1 MLTMSIAPHEISKV
15 TFFHLIF
22 YSSWLKEDSERL
34 RLTSST
40 SPPSPPP
47 TSPNRKDIATTDE
60 ADEKTEVVYGVENVI
75 QKGLQELSNV
85 KQRADLC
92 AASDGPSVI
101 VATKPMLNAYIE
113 AKKRGVTIRYITEIT
128 KENISDCKEIMK
140 FAEVRH
146 LDKVK
151 GHMGVSEMEYGASAV
166 AEEGKRL
173 TQLIHS
179 NVKAFV
185 EQQQYFFETLWNKA
199 IPAEKKIKEIEEGI
213 PAEVTEIWYGADNIV
228 KKQLQIITKAET
240 TVDYCHSSESPSI
253 IVTFKPFIQT
263 VIQLNKRG
271 VKQRYIT
278 EITEGNIKYCKE
290 LAEYVE
296 LRHLDRVQGTLGI
309 IDGKIYGAIANT
321 KENHL
326 PSEFIYSNVKGFVDQ
341 QQYFFETLWNKAIPA
356 EQRIREIEEGIEP
369 EVIETIREPK
379 VTQERV
385 FELLK
390 SAKEEILVIFSTSN
404 AFRRQ
409 EKAGGVDFLI
419 RTAKS
424 KNVKVRILSPVDD
437 YVRNVIDKIKREDS
451 KSRIE
456 IRNIEEPSQT
466 KVSVLIVDRASMLSA
481 ELKSD
486 SKETI
491 DEAIGLT
498 TYSNSKP
505 TVLSY
510 ASIFESL
517 WNQTELYEHIRYLYE
532 QLKSHDKMKQEF
544 MDIAA
549 HELRT
554 PIQPILGLAQVLKDQ
569 ISDSSQVKFLDVIL
583 RNAKRLQKLQEEMLD
598 VTRIESGSMKIYKES
613 FNLNELIFD
622 VLQDFRTQLKDDTK
636 IKLDYRSDGDVWV
649 IADKNRIA
657 QVISNL
663 LTNAI
668 KFTKAGGIEVQLRKR
683 KGKKIADGNH
693 QVIVSIKDEGPGID
707 PYIMPRLF
715 TKFASKSEKGTGLGL
730 FISKSI
736 IEVYDGKIW
745 AENNI
750 DGKGATFAFTLPIQK
765 LQQE

>member
-1 MLTMSIAPHEISKV
+1 MLAMSITPHEISRV

-22 YSSWLKEDSERL
+22 YSSWLKEKLTGERL
-34 RLTSST
+34 SLTSTT
-40 SPPSPPP
+40 SPPIL
-47 TSPNRKDIATTDE
+47 PNRKDIATTDDE
-60 ADEKTEVVYGVENVI
+60 DDEKTEVIYGVENVI
-75 QKGLQELSNV
+75 QKGLQQLLNV

-113 AKKRGVTIRYITEIT
+113 AKKRGVIIRYITEIR
-128 KENISDCKEIMK
+128 KENISHCKEIMK

-151 GHMGVSEMEYGASAV
+151 GHMGVSETQYGASAV

-199 IPAEKKIKEIEEGI
+199 IPAE
-213 PAEVTEIWYGADNIV
+213 
-228 KKQLQIITKAET
+228 
-240 TVDYCHSSESPSI
+240 
-253 IVTFKPFIQT
+253 
-263 VIQLNKRG
+263 
-271 VKQRYIT
+271 
-278 EITEGNIKYCKE
+278 
-290 LAEYVE
+290 
-296 LRHLDRVQGTLGI
+296 
-309 IDGKIYGAIANT
+309 
-321 KENHL
+321 
-326 PSEFIYSNVKGFVDQ
+326 
-341 QQYFFETLWNKAIPA
+341 
-356 EQRIREIEEGIEP
+356 QRIREIEEGIKP

-385 FELLK
+385 FELIK

-409 EKAGGVDFLI
+409 EKAGAIDALI
-419 RTAKS
+419 GLAKS
-424 KNVKVRILSPVDD
+424 KNVKIRILSPFDN
-437 YVRNVIDKIKREDS
+437 YVRNIVDRIKREDR
-451 KSRIE
+451 KVRIE
-456 IRNIEEPSQT
+456 IRNIEEPLQT
-466 KVSVLIVDRASMLSA
+466 KVSVLIVDRTSLLSA
-481 ELKSD
+481 ELKND
-486 SKETI
+486 SKETTL
-491 DEAIGLT
+491 EAIGLA

-554 PIQPILGLAQVLKDQ
+554 PIQPILGLAQVLKEQ
-569 ISDSSQVKFLDVIL
+569 ISDSSQITFLDVIL

-598 VTRIESGSMKIYKES
+598 VTRIESGSMQIYKES
-613 FNLNELIFD
+613 FNLNELVFD
-622 VLQDFRTQLKDDTK
+622 VLQDFRTQLKYNPK
-636 IKLDYRSDGDVWV
+636 IKLNYKSDGDVWIV
-649 IADKNRIA
+649 ADKNRIM
-657 QVISNL
+657 QVMSNL

-668 KFTKAGGIEVQLRKR
+668 KFTKAGRIFVQLRMK
-683 KGKKIADGNH
+683 KSKKIADNNH
-693 QVIVSIKDEGPGID
+693 RVIVSIKDEGPGID
-707 PYIMPRLF
+707 SSMMPRLF

-736 IEVYDGKIW
+736 VEAYGGRIW
-745 AENNI
+745 AKNNTG
-750 DGKGATFAFTLPIQK
+750 GKGATFAFTLPIQK
-765 LQQE
+765 PQQEQ